1 MCDTSSLSHCASKLF
16 QHKPIF
22 LNYKSLKAGHYD
34 SYASLS
40 PDNVNVFFSPTQHKI
55 HYYVPHCVVHKVY
68 ITLQQPML
76 LSHIRQS
83 VVYFCAF
90 SQLIRVCFTLS
101 AREWVDVV
109 TPLIFS
115 LSIYPTAVSKT
126 ETRTVSRLFLF
137 CVSEYPL
144 IWDPPAMANDQV
156 TGLGFQNIFFCTQFW
171 LSWNVSSNR
180 KKDDAQTCCK
190 VLNTIH
196 AIRCNLHN
204 LHN

>member
-1 MCDTSSLSHCASKLF
+1 MTLTPPYHRTTLMCFSRLHNTRSTIVCHNVWDTRFISFRGPSSSPCCFHTSLRAWCTFVLF
-16 QHKPIF
+16 PS
-22 LNYKSLKAGHYD
+22 N
-34 SYASLS
+34 
-40 PDNVNVFFSPTQHKI
+40 
-55 HYYVPHCVVHKVY
+55 
-68 ITLQQPML
+68 TL
-76 LSHIRQS
+76 
-83 VVYFCAF
+83 
-90 SQLIRVCFTLS
+90 RVCFTLS

-109 TPLIFS
+109 APLIFS

-180 KKDDAQTCCK
+180 KKRWCTD
-190 VLNTIH
+190 L
-196 AIRCNLHN
+196 L
-204 LHN
+204 

>member
-1 MCDTSSLSHCASKLF
+1 MTLTPPYHRTTLMCFSRLHNTRSTIVCHNVWDTRFISHSSSQFCF
-16 QHKPIF
+16 
-22 LNYKSLKAGHYD
+22 
-34 SYASLS
+34 
-40 PDNVNVFFSPTQHKI
+40 
-55 HYYVPHCVVHKVY
+55 
-68 ITLQQPML
+68 
-76 LSHIRQS
+76 HIRQS

-171 LSWNVSSNR
+171 LSWNVSSNQ
-180 KKDDAQTCCK
+180 KKDDAQTSCK
-190 VLNTIH
+190 FPQHNS
-196 AIRCNLHN
+196 CN
-204 LHN
+204 